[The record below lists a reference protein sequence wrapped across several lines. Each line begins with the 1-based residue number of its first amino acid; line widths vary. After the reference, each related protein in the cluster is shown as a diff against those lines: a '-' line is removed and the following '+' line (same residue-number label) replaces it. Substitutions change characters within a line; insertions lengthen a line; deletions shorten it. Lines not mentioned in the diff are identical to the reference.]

1 MREASGTR
9 GWRPGRGCA
18 LPLGCR
24 LVGSAALITLGLAVG
39 LPFLVRAWVLWR
51 SSPYIYARVEDV
63 PPRRVAVVFGAAVYE
78 GDVLSPMLRD
88 RVETAAELYRAGKV
102 QKILMSGDN
111 RFLHYNEPG
120 AMMNYALTLGVPRE
134 ALAPDYAGRRTYDTC
149 YRARHIF
156 GLDEA
161 ILITQR
167 FHLPRAIYT
176 CRALGVDV
184 VGLVGD
190 RERYHPLVTAWY
202 EMREVLATLMAWWDL
217 WVRRPLPVLGDPI
230 RL

>member
-1 MREASGTR
+1 MREVSPRRR
-9 GWRPGRGCA
+9 GGLERGRA

-24 LVGSAALITLGLAVG
+24 LAGSAALVALGLALG
-39 LPFLVRAWVLWR
+39 LPCLVRAWVLWR
-51 SSPYIYARVEDV
+51 TGPHIYARVEDV
-63 PPRRVAVVFGAAVYE
+63 PPRRVAVVFGAAVYG
-78 GDVLSPMLRD
+78 GDVLSPMLRE

-111 RFLHYNEPG
+111 RFVHYNEPG
-120 AMMNYALTLGVPRE
+120 AMMHYALALGVPQE

-161 ILITQR
+161 ILITQG

-176 CRALGVDV
+176 CRALGVDA

-190 RERYHPLVTAWY
+190 RERYHPLVVAWY
-202 EMREVLATLMAWWDL
+202 EVREVLATGMAWWDL
-217 WVRRPLPVLGDPI
+217 WVRHPIPVLGDPI
-230 RL
+230 PL